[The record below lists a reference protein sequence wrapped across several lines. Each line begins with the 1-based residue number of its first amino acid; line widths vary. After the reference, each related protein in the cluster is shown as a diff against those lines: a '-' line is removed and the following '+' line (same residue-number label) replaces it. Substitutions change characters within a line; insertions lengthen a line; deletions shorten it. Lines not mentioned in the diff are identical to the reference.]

1 MRGMSNSV
9 PAAPVPAPG
18 RRVRVWAL
26 VSAGLLVPA
35 TVLAGILA
43 LSSDQAG
50 RCVGYAE
57 ECGSHPGWMYA
68 GSLGLAVVALVVAL
82 AASRERVRRAA
93 LGTQVVAELVF
104 LLMVVTTFA

>member
-1 MRGMSNSV
+1 MSNLV
-9 PAAPVPAPG
+9 PAAPAPAAG

-43 LSSDQAG
+43 LSSDHAG

-57 ECGSHPGWMYA
+57 ECGSNPGWMYA
-68 GSLGLAVVALVVAL
+68 GSLGLALVALVVAL
-82 AASRERVRRAA
+82 AASREPVRRAA
-93 LGTQVVAELVF
+93 LGVQVAAELVF

>member
-1 MRGMSNSV
+1 MSN
-9 PAAPVPAPG
+9 PVPTAPAPASG

-35 TVLAGILA
+35 TVLSGILA
-43 LSSDQAG
+43 LSADNAG

-57 ECGSHPGWMYA
+57 DCGSNPGWMYA
-68 GSLGLAVVALVVAL
+68 GSLVLAAVALVVAL
-82 AASRERVRRAA
+82 AAPREPVRRAA
-93 LGTQVVAELVF
+93 LAAQVAAELVF